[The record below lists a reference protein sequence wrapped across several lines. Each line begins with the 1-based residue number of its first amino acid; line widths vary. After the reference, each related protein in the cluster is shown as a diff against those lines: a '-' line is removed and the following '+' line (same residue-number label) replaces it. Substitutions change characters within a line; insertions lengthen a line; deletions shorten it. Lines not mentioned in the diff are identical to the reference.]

1 VTTSVRRRSAL
12 SLRTALASTCQPI
25 SAYMDTVSRRHLG
38 RGRRLAVSVIGLV
51 AVLLSAGCD
60 TAAEGPAGSLGT
72 TAPSSGTTTPSGTT
86 EPSGTSKPSGP
97 LLAYRAAGEIGLVEG
112 TSVVASAPGNF
123 TSHSDPLL
131 TEDGRFVFAHA
142 VDGAV
147 VAIEVAS
154 RKTSMVS
161 VPPGVRIGTGGGST
175 VVWLEQ
181 PGRLMEVDLADPAA
195 GPALRQQIALPE
207 STASPR
213 LLTARGGTAVLARAE
228 SAPSADGGSETLYAV
243 RGDAEPASLGAVES
257 DLPVGAATLSPD
269 GSRLAYGLF
278 RPTGNTCGTAAVV
291 VTSADG
297 SQQTFDVST
306 PDAQTGS
313 QVLRM
318 WWDESGP
325 MRLSLATWR
334 CDPESH
340 YSPLVWEFGDDRLK
354 EVDPRTVALQSADV
368 VPGQRALIV
377 PQGGLTP
384 EASGTLIVED
394 SGRRFPV
401 KSDVDAIDVVPAAAP
416 S

>member
-1 VTTSVRRRSAL
+1 
-12 SLRTALASTCQPI
+12 
-25 SAYMDTVSRRHLG
+25 M
-38 RGRRLAVSVIGLV
+38 
-51 AVLLSAGCD
+51 SAGCGTPVD
-60 TAAEGPAGSLGT
+60 GPAG
-72 TAPSSGTTTPSGTT
+72 PSGTT
-86 EPSGTSKPSGP
+86 AATSGSPGPFGATGPSGPSETPKPSGP
-97 LLAYRAAGEIGLVEG
+97 LLAYRAAGEIGLVDG

-123 TSHSDPLL
+123 TSRSDPLL

-147 VAIEVAS
+147 VAIEVAT
-154 RKTSMVS
+154 RKTGTVS

-175 VVWLEQ
+175 LVWLEQ
-181 PGRLMEVDLADPAA
+181 PGRLMQVDLADPAA
-195 GPALRQQIALPE
+195 GPALRQQVMLPE
-207 STASPR
+207 GPASPR

-228 SAPSADGGSETLYAV
+228 SASTADGGPETLYAV

-257 DLPVGAATLSPD
+257 NVPVAEATLSPD

-278 RPTGNTCGTAAVV
+278 RPSGNTCGTAAVV

-297 SQQTFDVST
+297 SQQTFDVAA

-318 WWDESGP
+318 WWGVSGP
-325 MRLSLATWR
+325 MQLSLATWR

-340 YSPLVWEFGDDRLK
+340 YSPLVWEFSGDRLT
-354 EVDPRTVALQSADV
+354 EVAPRTVALQSADV

-377 PQGGLTP
+377 PQSGLSP
-384 EASGTLIVED
+384 EASGTLVVED
-394 SGRRFPV
+394 SGRRLPV
-401 KSDVDAIDVVPAAAP
+401 KSDVDAIDIVPAAAP